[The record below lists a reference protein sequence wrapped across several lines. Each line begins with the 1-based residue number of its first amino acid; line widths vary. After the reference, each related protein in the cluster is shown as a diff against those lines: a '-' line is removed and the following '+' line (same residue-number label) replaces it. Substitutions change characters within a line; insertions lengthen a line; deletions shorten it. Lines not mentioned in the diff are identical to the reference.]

1 MFEHTFAEIMERVSR
16 EVCFQAVLCGIL
28 MGLLSGVLTNCHRRH
43 RHRLS
48 HGHWKTVKDKLTKW
62 TGFKTAGWLLC
73 HLAGASLFT
82 DPHPLLETP
91 KPPLGSMKFLP
102 VLRED
107 GFLPRLA
114 WALMTFYVALRLPS
128 LHHGLDFREMQKIC
142 ISFISVAGGLHSHS
156 QTPGAE
162 N

>member
-43 RHRLS
+43 RHR

-82 DPHPLLETP
+82 DPHPLLKTP
-91 KPPLGSMKFLP
+91 KPPLGSMKFFTSFAWRWLFASP
-102 VLRED
+102 GLGTDDLLR
-107 GFLPRLA
+107 RLKTA
-114 WALMTFYVALRLPS
+114 FTSSRTRL
-128 LHHGLDFREMQKIC
+128 
-142 ISFISVAGGLHSHS
+142 
-156 QTPGAE
+156 
-162 N
+162 